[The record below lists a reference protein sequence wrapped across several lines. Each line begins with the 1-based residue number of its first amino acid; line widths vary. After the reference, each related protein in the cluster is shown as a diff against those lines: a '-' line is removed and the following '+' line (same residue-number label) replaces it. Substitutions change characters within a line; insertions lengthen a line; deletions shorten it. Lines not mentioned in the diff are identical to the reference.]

1 MSIPSA
7 PLSSPVLE
15 RNRPL
20 ADRVWADWFTQI
32 VDHVEDTPHTHT
44 GDFTAGKEH
53 RLLVDASLSDVTISL
68 PAMSTLTTK
77 GYSITKIDS
86 TTNVVIVD
94 PYGAETILGD
104 STLIIANQYDTADMF
119 PASEGWFLE

>member
-1 MSIPSA
+1 MSIPNA

-15 RNRPL
+15 RDRPL
-20 ADRVWADWFTQI
+20 ADRAWADWFTQI

-53 RLLVDASLSDVTISL
+53 RLLIDATSGDVTISL
-68 PAMSTLTTK
+68 PAIATLTTK
-77 GYSITKIDS
+77 GYSVTKIDS
-86 TTNVVIVD
+86 SSNHVIID
-94 PYGAETILGD
+94 PYIDETILGD
-104 STLIIANQYDTADMF
+104 STLIITGQYDTADIF